1 MRASPLQ
8 EMLSCRDPW
17 SCGAGLSDRAW
28 LDGCA
33 HVGAVPLPTS
43 QLGPWRWDHAPTRP
57 PALGDTA
64 VRRLRR
70 GRGATADVPAGTVAM
85 DHVPT
90 RPLGLGDTAKH
101 VPTRAPA
108 SATPRIDGSAYVG
121 GATADVPAGTGGDQ
135 HLFWGGDA
143 RILVAVRD
151 PLQENQISHRGG
163 RACGRGGQARTWL
176 AWRSGARLSKGGG
189 QPPPVRTRSGAT
201 SAWLSSAW
209 PRPQATSRVHR
220 ARVLALLPFAGTR
233 SASTQPLRRADL
245 LRLASIAE
253 TSWAVAKRDQ
263 FRVLDAD
270 RSVRDRESIT
280 RSMIAVEA
288 PGWRGAA
295 RTGAERTRRT

>member
-1 MRASPLQ
+1 
-8 EMLSCRDPW
+8 MLSCRDPW

-151 PLQENQISHRGG
+151 PLQENQVSHRGG

-176 AWRSGARLSKGGG
+176 AGAV
-189 QPPPVRTRSGAT
+189 VRGCPRAEGNHLPCVRVPA
-201 SAWLSSAW
+201 
-209 PRPQATSRVHR
+209 PRPRGCPRPGRVHR
-220 ARVLALLPFAGTR
+220 PPRACTALAFWRCCR
-233 SASTQPLRRADL
+233 SQ
-245 LRLASIAE
+245 
-253 TSWAVAKRDQ
+253 
-263 FRVLDAD
+263 
-270 RSVRDRESIT
+270 
-280 RSMIAVEA
+280 A
-288 PGWRGAA
+288 PAA
-295 RTGAERTRRT
+295 RRRSRSGEPTCCGLRPSPRLRGRSRRGINSGSLTLTDRLGTANR